1 MSGGNFRLSFTYSSW
16 RLPFHL
22 MPLLHLKSL
31 EGSREAGGTKS
42 SRFFRYQSEDLN
54 MGEQVGGG
62 GTPGAGN
69 LGVVQGE
76 VQQKGLG
83 GKVENKVD
91 KETTALLSD
100 PETVK
105 EERSKV
111 RKSIAN

>member
-1 MSGGNFRLSFTYSSW
+1 MKIGLPLSGGNFRLSFKCIYTYSSW

-42 SRFFRYQSEDLN
+42 SRFFRYQSENLN
-54 MGEQVGGG
+54 MGEQVVGG

-83 GKVENKVD
+83 GKVDNAPQQHGGGGGDVQVC
-91 KETTALLSD
+91 S
-100 PETVK
+100 
-105 EERSKV
+105 
-111 RKSIAN
+111 